1 MKLKKILGI
10 DFGGS
15 GIKGA
20 IVNTKTGEL
29 VTERHRIPTPSPS
42 TPDSVAKVIKEIA
55 DFFSWDGAIG
65 IGFPAVVLNGVALS
79 AANIDKGWVNTNVNK
94 HVSKITKLPAYTV
107 NDADAAGLAEMK
119 FGAGK
124 NVKGTVFLLTVGT
137 GIGSVIFSRGKLVP
151 NTELG
156 HVIMPNGNEA
166 EIYAS
171 DATRKREELSWDDWA
186 KRFDEYLNYIESLFW
201 PDLFIIGGG
210 VSKKQE
216 KFFEH
221 LTVKAKVVPAQLL
234 NNAGIVGAAMAAKL
248 MAKAEEEEE
257 S

>member
-29 VTERHRIPTPSPS
+29 ESDRHRIPTPSPS

-65 IGFPAVVLNGVALS
+65 IGFPAVIQNGIALS
-79 AANIDKGWVNTNVNK
+79 AANIDKGWINTNVNN
-94 HVSKITKLPAYTV
+94 HVSKITGLPTYTV

-124 NVKGTVFLLTVGT
+124 DNKGTIFLLTVGT

-156 HVIMPNGNEA
+156 HIIMPNCKEGE
-166 EIYAS
+166 EYSS
-171 DATRKREELSWDDWA
+171 DATRKNEDLSWDDWA
-186 KRFDEYLNYIESLFW
+186 KRFDEYLNYIEALFW

-210 VSKKQE
+210 ASKKQE

-221 LTVKAKVVPAQLL
+221 LTVKAKIVPAQLL
-234 NNAGIVGAAMAAKL
+234 NNAGIVGAALAAKM
-248 MAKAEEEEE
+248 MAKAEK